1 MKRTEDTSGQEKR
14 YIGLDVH
21 KHYVTVGGM
30 NAQQEMV
37 LRPRN
42 VEMERFKAWAAVNLC
57 QTDEVVLEATS
68 GCCGCSLQICFRKCG
83 CHRWKYA
90 SYEP

>member
-21 KHYVTVGGM
+21 KHYITVGGM

-42 VEMERFKAWAAVNLC
+42 VEMDRFKRWQKRTC
-57 QTDEVVLEATS
+57 EVQMKWSWNPAPIL
-68 GCCGCSLQICFRKCG
+68 GMCMIQW
-83 CHRWKYA
+83 HHW
-90 SYEP
+90 